1 LGHGI
6 LLSQE
11 HFLPHFPNKL
21 QPMFWYMN
29 SEKCLCPEF
38 DSGSVSQGFGTVIK
52 VKSEK

>member
-29 SEKCLCPEF
+29 SEKCHGC
-38 DSGSVSQGFGTVIK
+38 
-52 VKSEK
+52 